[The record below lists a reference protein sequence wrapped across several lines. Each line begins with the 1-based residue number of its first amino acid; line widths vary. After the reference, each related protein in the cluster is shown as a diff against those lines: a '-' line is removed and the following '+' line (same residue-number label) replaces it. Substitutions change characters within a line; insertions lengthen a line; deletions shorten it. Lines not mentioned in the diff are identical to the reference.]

1 MSRDYET
8 TVKEIDEML
17 WKISTEITNR
27 EYKAEIKQID
37 EMLKNLKNKKKYNN
51 RKKTK

>member
-17 WKISTEITNR
+17 GKINTEITNR

-37 EMLKNLKNKKKYNN
+37 EMLKNLKNKKKYHN